1 MVVVVLTQRVE
12 NSPLGISGQVLR
24 RSEIQNRIVARS
36 RLATQS
42 EDGPSAVIERI
53 AQSVAELSTQ
63 LPDGATIAALGIC
76 SPGPVDHIA
85 GLILEPHEMEGL
97 HNSPLRDLL
106 SIRLGIP
113 VSIDHDAKSAA
124 LGEYHYGAGQ
134 GNRAMVYIVIGTGVG
149 AAIVV
154 DGEVFRGVH
163 NLAGEVGHITINRD
177 GALCACGSRGCVETY
192 MSGPWLARRYAHRRL
207 RADSTYAS
215 DQAATGEQITRMAQQ
230 GEPLAIQVLEEAG
243 SALGVAIASMAMI
256 MDIDRY
262 VIGGSV
268 AKAGELLLAPARRSM
283 VDYSFRSISSHIQVV
298 ASSMSDDAPILGCG
312 WQARAALRSL

>member
-1 MVVVVLTQRVE
+1 MNDWVVGVD
-12 NSPLGISGQVLR
+12 LGRTKIALGL
-24 RSEIQNRIVARS
+24 IDPQNRIVARS

-42 EDGPSAVIERI
+42 EAGPDAVVERI
-53 AQSVAELSTQ
+53 AQSVAELSAH
-63 LPDGATIAALGIC
+63 LPNDAEIAALGIC
-76 SPGPVDHIA
+76 SPGPVDHAA
-85 GLILEPHEMEGL
+85 GLVLEPHEMDGL
-97 HNSPLRDLL
+97 HNTPLRDLL
-106 SIRLGIP
+106 AKRLGVP

-134 GNRAMVYIVIGTGVG
+134 GTRAMVYIVIGTGVG

-154 DGEVFRGVH
+154 DGQVFRGVH

-192 MSGPWLARRYAHRRL
+192 MSGPWLARHYAHRRL
-207 RADSTYAS
+207 RADSARAS
-215 DQAATGEQITRMAQQ
+215 DSVASGELITHMAEQ
-230 GEPLAIQVLEEAG
+230 GEPIAIQVLEEAG

-283 VDYSFRSISSHIQVV
+283 VDYSFRSISSQIQVV
-298 ASSMSDDAPILGCG
+298 ASTMRDDAPILGCG
-312 WQARAALRSL
+312 WQARDALHRGQ